1 MTTTLRFQ
9 PDGGRVNCLYTEAI
23 DLRELGKLQLTRAT
37 DIRFSEASQQWEV
50 HEAGSNRVL
59 FSNPSRA
66 ECLAWE
72 HRNLQPGAAA
82 RTSSDPT
89 SATP

>member
-1 MTTTLRFQ
+1 MKTTLRFQ
-9 PDGGRVNCLYTEAI
+9 ADGGLIDCLYTEAI
-23 DLRELGKLQLTRAT
+23 DLRELGKLQVTRAT
-37 DIRFSEASQQWEV
+37 DIRFDEISQQWEV
-50 HEAGSNRVL
+50 HDAGSDRVL

-72 HRNLQPGAAA
+72 HHNLQPGNAA
-82 RTSSDPT
+82 RTTSDPT